1 MVDSR
6 RDGGSGE
13 GESAELAAPAR
24 NRSENGSIDDDDP
37 TQNVARAESQDA
49 GPAAWVGSHSESR
62 LKVPVS
68 GAQGTD
74 ESGVRK
80 AATPGDIMT
89 RAEVA
94 VLLRCSEP
102 HVVALV
108 EREALPGFRL
118 GRPWRFRR
126 SEVLAWCERRAHGR
140 RSA

>member
-6 RDGGSGE
+6 RDGGPAE
-13 GESAELAAPAR
+13 GESAEPAAAAR
-24 NRSENGSIDDDDP
+24 NRSENGSTEDGP
-37 TQNVARAESQDA
+37 TQKIADAESQDA

-62 LKVPVS
+62 LKLPMS

-80 AATPGDIMT
+80 AAAPGDIMT

-102 HVVALV
+102 HVIALV

>member
-6 RDGGSGE
+6 RDGGTGE
-13 GESAELAAPAR
+13 GESGELSSQSR
-24 NRSENGSIDDDDP
+24 NRSENGLIESDGP
-37 TQNVARAESQDA
+37 TQKVAQTFKVDA
-49 GPAAWVGSHSESR
+49 GPAAWVSSSSESR
-62 LKVPVS
+62 LKVTTIEAGPE
-68 GAQGTD
+68 
-74 ESGVRK
+74 ESSVRK
-80 AATPGDIMT
+80 AVLGDIMT

>member
-6 RDGGSGE
+6 RDGGTRE
-13 GESAELAAPAR
+13 GESDELSSRSR
-24 NRSENGSIDDDDP
+24 NRSENGASESDGP
-37 TQNVARAESQDA
+37 TQNVAKTCKDDA
-49 GPAAWVGSHSESR
+49 GPAAWISSSESR
-62 LKVPVS
+62 LKVQTIEAGPE
-68 GAQGTD
+68 
-74 ESGVRK
+74 ESGVRR
-80 AATPGDIMT
+80 AMPGDIMT

>member
-6 RDGGSGE
+6 RDGGPVES
-13 GESAELAAPAR
+13 ESAALAAPAR
-24 NRSENGSIDDDDP
+24 NRSEIASTGDAP
-37 TQNVARAESQDA
+37 TQKITSVENQDTGPGALPGHPESEPIV
-49 GPAAWVGSHSESR
+49 PA
-62 LKVPVS
+62 
-68 GAQGTD
+68 
-74 ESGVRK
+74 SGVLAPDETGMRK
-80 AATPGDIMT
+80 VVAGEIMT

-94 VLLRCSEP
+94 MLLRCSEP

-126 SEVLAWCERRAHGR
+126 SEVLAWCERRARSR

>member
-6 RDGGSGE
+6 RDGGQGE
-13 GESAELAAPAR
+13 GESDELTSPSR
-24 NRSENGSIDDDDP
+24 NRSENGSIKSDSP
-37 TQNVARAESQDA
+37 TQNVAHTRQDDA
-49 GPAAWVGSHSESR
+49 GLAAWVGSRSESN
-62 LKVPVS
+62 LKAPTTA
-68 GAQGTD
+68 GGRD

-80 AATPGDIMT
+80 AAAPGDIMT

>member
-6 RDGGSGE
+6 RDGGPVES
-13 GESAELAAPAR
+13 ESADPLVAR
-24 NRSENGSIDDDDP
+24 NRSERAATEDAP
-37 TQNVARAESQDA
+37 TQKITVALTQDA
-49 GPAAWVGSHSESR
+49 RPATLSR
-62 LKVPVS
+62 DTLGISPDAAAS
-68 GAQGTD
+68 GAAGPD
-74 ESGVRK
+74 ASGVRK
-80 AATPGDIMT
+80 AAPLGDIMT

-126 SEVLAWCERRAHGR
+126 SEVLAWCERRARGR